1 MCWVLALS
9 LWQNLVSHMR
19 GNEAKR
25 DKSFHSELHSSSMAE
40 IWDSHLDHS
49 IPNAIIFLPSHLVFC
64 LVHFEWG
71 WGRHEERREGERST
85 QETAF
90 FQMKQDSAVFAQFLR
105 QDQLSQPTFIPQ
117 LPPPSSTSCVCFPAL
132 LIPTIRRYDCYSN
145 YYYIQVKRHK
155 SKYDFKP

>member
-1 MCWVLALS
+1 MCWLLVLS

-19 GNEAKR
+19 GNKAKR
-25 DKSFHSELHSSSMAE
+25 DKSFHSESHCPSLAE

-49 IPNAIIFLPSHLVFC
+49 IPNAIIFLPSHLVFY

-85 QETAF
+85 QETAS

-105 QDQLSQPTFIPQ
+105 RDQLSQPTFISW
-117 LPPPSSTSCVCFPAL
+117 LPLLSSTSSVCFPAL
-132 LIPTIRRYDCYSN
+132 LMPTIRRCDYYSN